1 MLPSILLSKEGHEEM
16 LRGGGQEILV
26 SGLRDTGEH
35 WHDTGTMGRYALIK
49 KLNENLFCVF
59 G

>member
-35 WHDTGTMGRYALIK
+35 
-49 KLNENLFCVF
+49 
-59 G
+59 